1 MDFICLPKIELH
13 AHLTGSVSRRAL
25 HHIWKGKKESGKTE
39 LEDPLIIMPEGKHD
53 YNIETRYIYNI
64 LTDEESIRYATRSVL
79 EDFLADG
86 VVYLELRTTPRAT
99 GDISADRYIQILLDT
114 IRDFEQ
120 SCPRM
125 HTRLILSVD
134 RRHSLAT
141 AESILSLATR
151 LRTEEGPGV
160 VGIDLCGD
168 PTARTGG
175 EVSIFTPVF
184 KQAARNGLG
193 ITVHFAEAEASASH
207 DELRTLLSWRPGR
220 LGHVIWEDEGAK
232 KEIAQRGLCLELCV
246 TCNVQA
252 GLICGG
258 FQDHHFKHWIG
269 IDGPKI
275 SLATDDVAVFGSPLS
290 NEYRLV
296 AQHFHLD
303 RAQICQLARQGI
315 DGIFGG
321 EKEKQRL
328 RKIMWTIL
336 EWAFG
341 KRMTPA
347 ERLRKNQRMLDKA
360 IRELD
365 QTRVKLEK
373 QEKTLIQQIKTSAK
387 NGQMGACKIQ
397 AKDLVR
403 TRRYIE
409 KFFAMRS
416 QLQKISLRLQT
427 YRTNEQM
434 MQAMKGATMAL
445 GSMNKSMNLPQLQ
458 RIAMEF
464 EREND
469 IMEQRQEMMDDAVD
483 DAMDVGVEEE
493 GDEVV
498 EQVLEEIGVDIGQA
512 MGETPNVLGN
522 PAIAEGKIAQAV
534 GGGGG
539 GGDPVDDDLQ
549 ARLDSLKK

>member
-1 MDFICLPKIELH
+1 
-13 AHLTGSVSRRAL
+13 
-25 HHIWKGKKESGKTE
+25 
-39 LEDPLIIMPEGKHD
+39 MPEGKHD
-53 YNIETRYIYNI
+53 YNLQTFFPLFSSYIYNL
-64 LTDEESIRYATRSVL
+64 LTDEESIRYAINSVL
-79 EDFLADG
+79 QDFLADG
-86 VVYLELRTTPRAT
+86 VVYLELRTTPRST
-99 GDISADRYIQILLDT
+99 TTMSAEAYITVLLGA
-114 IRDFEQ
+114 IEEFESLHPQ
-120 SCPRM
+120 L
-125 HTRLILSVD
+125 HTRLILSID
-134 RRHSLAT
+134 RRHSIHT
-141 AESILSLATR
+141 AESILDLAIR
-151 LRTEEGPGV
+151 LQNTKKCGV

-168 PTARTGG
+168 PTARPGG
-175 EVSIFTPVF
+175 EVAVFTPVF
-184 KQAARNGLG
+184 KQASRAGLG
-193 ITVHFAEAEASASH
+193 ITVHFAEAEASGSH
-207 DELRTLLSWRPGR
+207 DELRTLLSWNPGR
-220 LGHVIWEDEGAK
+220 LGHVIWEDEEARK
-232 KEIAQRGLCLELCV
+232 IIVERELCLELCLS
-246 TCNVQA
+246 CNVQA
-252 GLICGG
+252 EMVHGG
-258 FQDHHFKHWIG
+258 FEGHHFGHWK
-269 IDGPKI
+269 DVKGPKI
-275 SLATDDVAVFGSPLS
+275 SLA
-290 NEYRLV
+290 
-296 AQHFHLD
+296 
-303 RAQICQLARQGI
+303 
-315 DGIFGG
+315 
-321 EKEKQRL
+321 
-328 RKIMWTIL
+328 IL

-409 KFFAMRS
+409 KFFSMRS
-416 QLQKISLRLQT
+416 QLQKISLRL
-427 YRTNEQM
+427 
-434 MQAMKGATMAL
+434 
-445 GSMNKSMNLPQLQ
+445 QLQ

-498 EQVLEEIGVDIGQA
+498 EQVLEEIGIDFNQSL
-512 MGETPNVLGN
+512 GETPTAIGN

-534 GGGGG
+534 GGGS